1 MSKILVI
8 TNQKGGVGK
17 TSTAINLA
25 SALASYGKKV
35 LLVDIDPQG
44 NTTSGL
50 GIEKRQLNRC
60 IYDVLMNNVPIE
72 DVLIETCVENLSL
85 IPSTLRL
92 AGAEIELVAAIS
104 RENRLKTA
112 LENVCNNYD
121 YIFIDCP
128 PSLGL
133 LTINGLT
140 ASSGVLIPIQC
151 EYYALEGLSQLLDV
165 IKLIKERLNSSL
177 NIEGVLLTMYDARVR
192 LSEQVAQEVRN
203 YFGEKI
209 YNAIIPRNIKIS
221 ESPSFGKPVILY
233 DPHSRGAQAYLEL
246 AKEVMQNDEQKCTR
260 EGFVSSYSG
269 KPDRN
274 QLSES

>member
-1 MSKILVI
+1 MSKILAI

-25 SALASYGKKV
+25 SALASYGKKI

-50 GIEKRQLNRC
+50 GIEKHQLNRC

-72 DVLIETCVENLSL
+72 DVLIETGVENLSL
-85 IPSTLRL
+85 IPSALRL

-104 RENRLKTA
+104 RENRLRTA
-112 LENVCNNYD
+112 LDSVCNNYD
-121 YIFIDCP
+121 YVFIDCP

-165 IKLIKERLNSSL
+165 IKLIKERLNSTL

-192 LSEQVAQEVRN
+192 LSEQVAQEVKN
-203 YFGEKI
+203 YFGEKV
-209 YNAIIPRNIKIS
+209 YSAIIPRNVKIS

-246 AKEVMQNDEQKCTR
+246 AKEVIQNDEQKGIG
-260 EGFVSSYSG
+260 EGLVSSYSG
-269 KPDRN
+269 KPDQH